1 MCIYFIYTERVNY
14 EERFEMAVA
23 NLKKIDSK
31 LKDMY
36 KNQTTNA
43 VADKVEPFVDRTEL
57 LLEQMNF
64 IAAYN
69 KQLLHIA

>member
-1 MCIYFIYTERVNY
+1 
-14 EERFEMAVA
+14 MALK

-31 LKDMY
+31 LQDIYKD
-36 KNQTTNA
+36 QVTTT
-43 VADKVEPFVDRTEL
+43 VAAQPQPFVDKTEL

-64 IAAYN
+64 IATYN

>member
-1 MCIYFIYTERVNY
+1 
-14 EERFEMAVA
+14 MAVA
-23 NLKKIDSK
+23 NLKKIDNK
-31 LKDMY
+31 LKDIY
-36 KNQTTNA
+36 KDQTTNA
-43 VADKVEPFVDRTEL
+43 VASSVEPFVDRTEL